1 MSISVSRD
9 NALGCVRP
17 DVLTVL
23 WTIHYIYFT
32 IDDKNDD
39 KNDHGHLV
47 IVMVKVNF
55 MKFMANVS

>member
-1 MSISVSRD
+1 M
-9 NALGCVRP
+9 
-17 DVLTVL
+17 L

-55 MKFMANVS
+55 MKLMANVS